1 MSNIP
6 SPFIDKIKKRLEIAI
21 ENRNILDKQI
31 EQATAV
37 RNAYQGAVEQ
47 LEKVLAEDTIEEEVK
62 IEDVEEKMSADFAIL
77 NA

>member
-6 SPFIDKIKKRLEIAI
+6 SPFLDKIKKRLEIAK
-21 ENRNILDKQI
+21 ENRAILDKQI

-47 LEKVLAEDTIEEEVK
+47 LEKVLAEDVVDDEET
-62 IEDVEEKMSADFAIL
+62 DHVEAALAVIKGN

>member
-1 MSNIP
+1 MSNIS
-6 SPFIDKIKKRLEIAI
+6 SPFIDKIKKRLEITI

-47 LEKVLAEDTIEEEVK
+47 LEKVLAEDVIEDEVK
-62 IEDVEEKMSADFAIL
+62 AEDTEADIASALAVL
-77 NA
+77 HA

>member
-6 SPFIDKIKKRLEIAI
+6 SPFIDKIKKRLKIAI

-47 LEKVLAEDTIEEEVK
+47 LEKVLAEDTIDDEET
-62 IEDVEEKMSADFAIL
+62 DHVEAALAAIRAV